1 MKNTRQNMA
10 GGGRAA
16 KGNSRQYEIRGQRR
30 QRGRFSSNHFFIVRI
45 YYRKN
50 AIYQWFRRNRPV
62 EFCANLAPSHRNFLP
77 NLSIDDE

>member
-1 MKNTRQNMA
+1 MRQNMA

-30 QRGRFSSNHFFIVRI
+30 QRGRFLSNHFFIVRM

-50 AIYQWFRRNRPV
+50 AIYQGFRRNWLV
-62 EFCANLAPSHRNFLP
+62 EFCANLAPSRRKFLAD
-77 NLSIDDE
+77 L